1 MKIKK
6 LFPQIA
12 QHICPIVA
20 IIATLFIVSCSKDE
34 TLSTPQ
40 PIDRPVTPIV
50 IIYENDVHC
59 AVDGYAKLAGLRN
72 NYKKTTHHVATVSC
86 GDFVQGNIV
95 GSVTRGEAIID
106 IMNLVGYDV
115 VTTGNHEFDFGIE
128 HLLTLTKTLN
138 ADVVNANFSDL
149 RSNKLL
155 LEPYT
160 IKRFGNV
167 DIAFIGLTT
176 PATMS
181 SVAYTTFTDESG
193 NVIYSFGEDN
203 FYQNAQRHIIEARAS
218 GADYVVILSHLG
230 DSGEGGYPSSISL
243 IQNTIG
249 IDAVLDAH
257 DHNVIPDTTI
267 LDGAGEGVL
276 LSSTGTAFAN
286 VGVLTLSTEG
296 KFSSQLV
303 KSEDCDTDE
312 RVQAYV
318 EQIKELTMVAGERI
332 VGTSEATMRVRDES
346 GTRITRTRETTIGNL
361 CADAF
366 RAVLGSDI
374 AFVNG
379 GAIRADIPEG
389 DVTYNNLL
397 SVFPYNNAVCTAT
410 MSGSQIMDALEVS
423 ARLLPKENG
432 GFLQV
437 SGLKFKIDTSV
448 EPSVQMDEN
457 ELFTHVGERRRVS
470 DVQVLDKSTNKYL
483 PIAPERTYTI
493 ASSTFLI
500 ENYGDNGIL
509 RYATPKESNLGQD
522 VDILA
527 IYIEQILGGK
537 IGTEYST
544 TEGRITIE

>member
-1 MKIKK
+1 MKIKE

-12 QHICPIVA
+12 RHICPIVA
-20 IIATLFIVSCSKDE
+20 IIATLFIASCSKDE

-59 AVDGYAKLAGLRN
+59 AIDGYAKLAGLRN

-106 IMNLVGYDV
+106 IMNFIGYDV

-128 HLLTLTKTLN
+128 HLLTLTKALD

-318 EQIKELTMVAGERI
+318 EQIKEQTMAAGERI
-332 VGTSEATMRVRDES
+332 VGTSETTMRVRDES

-470 DVQVLDKSTNKYL
+470 DVQVLDKSTSKYL

-537 IGTEYST
+537 IGTEYNS

>member
-6 LFPQIA
+6 LFPRIA

-20 IIATLFIVSCSKDE
+20 IIATLFIASCSKDE

-50 IIYENDVHC
+50 MIYENDVHC

-106 IMNLVGYDV
+106 IMNFIGYDV

-318 EQIKELTMVAGERI
+318 EQIKEQTMAAGERI
-332 VGTSEATMRVRDES
+332 VGTSEVTMRVRDES

-389 DVTYNNLL
+389 NVTYNNLL

-500 ENYGDNGIL
+500 ENHGDNGIL
-509 RYATPKESNLGQD
+509 RYATVKESNLGQD

-537 IGTEYST
+537 IGTEYNS

>member
-1 MKIKK
+1 M
-6 LFPQIA
+6 A
-12 QHICPIVA
+12 QHIFPLAA
-20 IIATLFIVSCSKDE
+20 IITTLFIASCSKDE

-59 AVDGYAKLAGLRN
+59 AIDGYAKLAGLRN

-106 IMNLVGYDV
+106 IMNFIGYDV

-128 HLLTLTKTLN
+128 HLLTLTKTLK

-149 RSNKLL
+149 RNNKLL
-155 LEPYT
+155 FEPYK

-176 PATMS
+176 PATTN

-193 NVIYSFGEDN
+193 NIIYSFGEDN
-203 FYQNAQRHIIEARAS
+203 FYQNAQRHIIEARAE

-318 EQIKELTMVAGERI
+318 EQIKEQTTAAGERI
-332 VGTSEATMRVRDES
+332 VGTSEVTMRVKDES

-379 GAIRADIPEG
+379 GAIRADISEG

-423 ARLLPKENG
+423 AHLLPKENG

-437 SGLKFKIDTSV
+437 SGLKFKIDSSV
-448 EPSVQMDEN
+448 KPSVQMDEN
-457 ELFTHVGERRRVS
+457 EIFTHVGQRRRVS
-470 DVQVLDKSTNKYL
+470 DVQVLDKSRNKYL
-483 PIAPERTYTI
+483 PIEPERTYTI
-493 ASSTFLI
+493 ASSSFLI

-509 RYATPKESNLGQD
+509 RYATVKESNLGQD

-537 IGTEYST
+537 IGTEYNN

>member
-12 QHICPIVA
+12 RRICPIVA
-20 IIATLFIVSCSKDE
+20 IIATLFIASCSKDE

-106 IMNLVGYDV
+106 IMNFIGYDV

-128 HLLTLTKTLN
+128 HLLTLTKALD

-149 RSNKLL
+149 RNNKLL
-155 LEPYT
+155 FEPYK

-267 LDGAGEGVL
+267 LNGAGEGVL

-318 EQIKELTMVAGERI
+318 EQIKEQTTAAGERI
-332 VGTSEATMRVRDES
+332 VGTSEVTMRVKDES

-509 RYATPKESNLGQD
+509 RYATVKESNLGQD

-537 IGTEYST
+537 IGTEYNN

>member
-12 QHICPIVA
+12 RRICPIVA
-20 IIATLFIVSCSKDE
+20 IIATLFIASCSKDE

-59 AVDGYAKLAGLRN
+59 AIDGYAKLAGLRN

-106 IMNLVGYDV
+106 IMNFIGYDV

-128 HLLTLTKTLN
+128 HLLKLTKTLN

-243 IQNTIG
+243 ILNTIG

-318 EQIKELTMVAGERI
+318 EQIKEQTMAAGERI

>member
-1 MKIKK
+1 MRIEK
-6 LFPQIA
+6 LFSRIA

-20 IIATLFIVSCSKDE
+20 IIGTLFIASCSKDE

-59 AVDGYAKLAGLRN
+59 AVDGYAKLAALRN
-72 NYKKTTHHVATVSC
+72 SYQKKTHHVATVSC
-86 GDFVQGNIV
+86 GDFVQGNVV
-95 GSVTRGEAIID
+95 GTVTRGEAIID
-106 IMNLVGYDV
+106 IMNFVGYDV

-128 HLLTLTKTLN
+128 HLLTLTKNLN

-155 LEPYT
+155 FEPYT

-176 PATMS
+176 PATMG
-181 SVAYTTFTDESG
+181 SVAHTTFTDESG
-193 NVIYSFGEDN
+193 KVIYSFAEDN
-203 FYQNAQRHIIEARAS
+203 FYQNAQRHIIEARS
-218 GADYVVILSHLG
+218 VGADYVVILSHLG
-230 DSGEGGYPSSISL
+230 DSGEGGYPSSIDL
-243 IQNTIG
+243 IRNTIG

-257 DHNVIPDTTI
+257 DHNEIPDTTI
-267 LDGAGEGVL
+267 INGAGERVL
-276 LSSTGTAFAN
+276 LSSTGSTFDN
-286 VGVLTLSTEG
+286 IGVLTLSTEG

-303 KSEDCDTDE
+303 KSEDCGTDE

-318 EQIKELTMVAGERI
+318 EQIKEQTMAAGERI
-332 VGTSEATMRVRDES
+332 VGTSEATMRVKDES
-346 GTRITRTRETTIGNL
+346 GTRITRTRETTIGNF

-379 GAIRADIPEG
+379 GAIRADISKG
-389 DVTYNNLL
+389 NVTYNNLL

-437 SGLKFKIDTSV
+437 SGLRFKINTSV
-448 EPSVQMDEN
+448 EPSVQMDES
-457 ELFTHVGERRRVS
+457 ELFTHIGESRRVS
-470 DVQVLDKSTNKYL
+470 DIQVLDKSSGEYH
-483 PIAPERTYTI
+483 PIDPEHTYTI
-493 ASSTFLI
+493 ASSSFLI
-500 ENYGDNGIL
+500 EDYGDNGIL
-509 RYATPKESNLGQD
+509 RYAQVKERNLGQD

-527 IYIEQILGGK
+527 IYIEQILGGT
-537 IGTEYST
+537 IGTEYNST
-544 TEGRITIE
+544 EERITIE

>member
-12 QHICPIVA
+12 RRICPIVA
-20 IIATLFIVSCSKDE
+20 IIAILFIASCSKDE

-86 GDFVQGNIV
+86 GDFVQGNVV

-149 RSNKLL
+149 RNNKLL

-318 EQIKELTMVAGERI
+318 EQIKEQTMAAGERI

-448 EPSVQMDEN
+448 DPSVQMDEN
-457 ELFTHVGERRRVS
+457 ELFTHVGEHRRVS

-537 IGTEYST
+537 IGTEYNS

>member
-12 QHICPIVA
+12 RRICPIVA
-20 IIATLFIVSCSKDE
+20 IIATLFIASCSKDE

-106 IMNLVGYDV
+106 IMNFIGYDV

-128 HLLTLTKTLN
+128 HLLTLTKALD

-149 RSNKLL
+149 RNNKLL
-155 LEPYT
+155 FEPYK

-267 LDGAGEGVL
+267 LNGAGEGVL

-318 EQIKELTMVAGERI
+318 EQIKEQTTAAGERI
-332 VGTSEATMRVRDES
+332 VGTSEVTMRVKDES

-537 IGTEYST
+537 IGTEYNS

>member
-1 MKIKK
+1 MKIKE

-12 QHICPIVA
+12 RRICPIVA
-20 IIATLFIVSCSKDE
+20 IIATLFIASCSKDE

-128 HLLTLTKTLN
+128 HLLTLTKSLH

-203 FYQNAQRHIIEARAS
+203 FYQNAQRHIIEARAE

-318 EQIKELTMVAGERI
+318 EQIKEQTMAAGERI

-448 EPSVQMDEN
+448 EPSVQMNEN

-483 PIAPERTYTI
+483 PIAPGRTYTI

-509 RYATPKESNLGQD
+509 RYATVKESNLGQD

-537 IGTEYST
+537 IGTEYNS

>member
-12 QHICPIVA
+12 RRICPIVA
-20 IIATLFIVSCSKDE
+20 IIATLFIASCSKDE

-106 IMNLVGYDV
+106 IMNFIGYDV

-318 EQIKELTMVAGERI
+318 EQIKEQTMAAGERI

-366 RAVLGSDI
+366 RTVLGSDI

-493 ASSTFLI
+493 ASSSFLI

-509 RYATPKESNLGQD
+509 RYATVKESNLGQD

-537 IGTEYST
+537 IGTEYNS